1 MTGVVGLSAI
11 EQRSNIN
18 YDKVHDASHIK
29 KPQEA
34 MDKLGVLVSSGISM
48 MSTVFMI
55 TGLCL
60 LFGTLADAEGLV
72 QIFVWVTFL
81 NVIIGFLMVLGTAFE
96 CLMKTSCIL
105 SGMDWLSGSAL
116 LVLIVGYLL
125 LWIYFICVANSYV
138 MGIYN

>member
-29 KPQEA
+29 KPEEA

-48 MSTVFMI
+48 MSTIFMI

-60 LFGTLADAEGLV
+60 LFGTLAV
-72 QIFVWVTFL
+72 R
-81 NVIIGFLMVLGTAFE
+81 FLMVLGTAFE

-105 SGMDWLSGSAL
+105 SGLDWLSGSAL
-116 LVLIVGYLL
+116 LVVIVGYLL
-125 LWIYFICVANSYV
+125 CKFFFLIRTFF
-138 MGIYN
+138 MFFLD